1 MRIGFLRSDEVG
13 VNARELQTQQ
23 MILSSQLISNQ

>member
-1 MRIGFLRSDEVG
+1 MRIGFLRSDEVE